1 MSSNRQS
8 VRFYNTVVADWS
20 VVPSGGNLT
29 GENLVGAPNENY
41 PVLDSDISG
50 NNQFVDWKHAAI
62 ILPNAQS
69 GDNVGSRS
77 EGTPFF
83 QQCNKILEYRR
94 EAESCFE
101 QSDLT
106 ADRNAKLHWVTLAE
120 AWLMMAGDMV
130 DGCEHEDSGDLSYEH
145 LQRENEGAVNPFL
158 MSSIANRRRYRR
170 QRVLKEGKITD
181 SELRCLANIVIRD
194 LSEGGARVQLS
205 AIQFLP
211 DKFGLYIVGERI
223 IYPAVA
229 RWRKERTL
237 GIQFVGEPHTATF
250 QAGII

>member
-8 VRFYNTVVADWS
+8 ARFYNTVVAEWS
-20 VVPSGGNLT
+20 VAPSGGQIT
-29 GENLVGAPNENY
+29 GESLVVAPNENY
-41 PVLDSDISG
+41 PILDSDISG
-50 NNQFVDWKHAAI
+50 NNQSIDRKHAPI
-62 ILPNAQS
+62 ILPDLQN

-83 QQCNKILEYRR
+83 QQCNKILEYRL
-94 EAESCFE
+94 EAESCFK

-106 ADRNAKLHWVTLAE
+106 ADRTAKQHWVTLAE

-130 DGCEHEDSGDLSYEH
+130 DGNVHKDSGVLSYEY
-145 LQRENEGAVNPFL
+145 LQRENEAVNPFL
-158 MSSIANRRRYRR
+158 LSSIANRRKYRR

-205 AIQFLP
+205 AIQFIP
-211 DKFGLYIVGERI
+211 DKFGLYIVGERLV
-223 IYPAVA
+223 YPAVA

-237 GIQFVGEPHTATF
+237 GIQFIGEPHAATF
-250 QAGII
+250 QVGVI